1 MRHGLNTREGLA
13 GSSSSIRRLIP
24 ATLIKE
30 YFFCPRIPYIVM
42 NSSHVQE
49 EFHFMERGKEV
60 ERDLAKK
67 AIEKLNAQI
76 IAEKIEGTH
85 EELGIYGVIDYVIR
99 KENALH
105 VLELKNTS
113 YKETFLGHRFQ
124 AVAYVLIA
132 RRCGYPVRSA
142 IIYYGESETIVEIL
156 PTWENIRTLLSVIN
170 AINRFLKV
178 GMPRIKSSRC
188 GVCSYRHICLEI

>member
-67 AIEKLNAQI
+67 AIENLDKVLKFFD
-76 IAEKIEGTH
+76 KIFGEQL
-85 EELGIYGVIDYVIR
+85 EE
-99 KENALH
+99 
-105 VLELKNTS
+105 
-113 YKETFLGHRFQ
+113 
-124 AVAYVLIA
+124 
-132 RRCGYPVRSA
+132 
-142 IIYYGESETIVEIL
+142 
-156 PTWENIRTLLSVIN
+156 
-170 AINRFLKV
+170 
-178 GMPRIKSSRC
+178 
-188 GVCSYRHICLEI
+188 